1 MTTNLWIEQYWYDY
15 KLTWSPD
22 EYGGK
27 FINLNI
33 ILTLIVLGFWMKLEC
48 GGHDVPAPSRSPRNT
63 IGNQFYSI
71 HLRCAFK
78 TKAVQTAILADFEG
92 GGVPE
97 AYL

>member
-33 ILTLIVLGFWMKLEC
+33 ILTLIVLGF
-48 GGHDVPAPSRSPRNT
+48 
-63 IGNQFYSI
+63 
-71 HLRCAFK
+71 
-78 TKAVQTAILADFEG
+78 
-92 GGVPE
+92 
-97 AYL
+97 